1 MVASTGWESVYVSSL
16 SKGPDLEGKNLAEI
30 GEERGKDPGECMM
43 DLLLEQDGK
52 VSMIFFHMAEDDVEE
67 VLGWHYSLVASDS
80 LHFQAEKPHPRSYGT
95 FPRIIAKCV
104 REDGTLTLEQAVRK
118 MTSFPARRFRLGKR
132 GILAPGHAADLIV
145 FDPDTI
151 SDRATYEHPKRFP
164 TGIDLVLVGGVRTV
178 EGGVHSGAR
187 AGQAIGRTN
196 G

>member
-1 MVASTGWESVYVSSL
+1 L
-16 SKGPDLEGKNLAEI
+16 SKGRDPDLEGRNLAQI
-30 GEERGKDPGECMM
+30 GEERGVDPPKCMM

-52 VSMIFFHMAEDDVEE
+52 VSMIFFHMAEKDVEE
-67 VLGWHYSLVASDS
+67 VLGWDHSLVASDS

-132 GILAPGHAADLIV
+132 GTVASGQAADLVV
-145 FDPDTI
+145 FDPDAVY
-151 SDRATYEHPKRFP
+151 DRATYDEPKRFP
-164 TGIDLVLVGGVRTV
+164 AGIDLVLVGGVKTV
-178 EGGVHSGAR
+178 EGGVHSGER